1 MEQRDANLI
10 VGKAGGTSGKNAK
23 TYKISIPSSW
33 IHDLDLSEEN
43 RSITLAYDGEQIII
57 KPKKKETD
65 GHKILKLFYY
75 DKDRLCSVIQAD
87 YTSETIQV
95 VNYCD
100 NPVKTAFGM
109 NRKPTWEQYQE
120 FLASRCVPRERA
132 GLREYLETIGVAEYD
147 PLSIIRVT
155 QGKMAEDGQWI
166 AVEEDI
172 I

>member
-1 MEQRDANLI
+1 MEQREANLI
-10 VGKAGGTSGKNAK
+10 IGKAGGTAGKGAK

-33 IHDLDLSEEN
+33 INQLDLSEEN
-43 RSITLAYDGEQIII
+43 RSIELTYDGEQIVI
-57 KPKKKETD
+57 KPKKKGTE
-65 GHKILKLFYY
+65 GHKILKLSYY

-95 VNYCD
+95 VNHCD
-100 NPVKTAFGM
+100 NPIKTAFGI
-109 NRKPTWEQYQE
+109 NHKPTWEQYHE

-155 QGKMAEDGQWI
+155 QGKMAEDEQWI